1 MANLPESASFNAGV
15 YQIETTDA
23 VIGGVNGISNL
34 QAKALANRTTW
45 LKQQVDALN
54 LLKGKGVAAFSI
66 ANSYVA
72 GEIVDYQKNIYR
84 ANTTVTPGAWNASQW
99 NKLLGTAAES
109 ELASV
114 APLMNGSAAVGTS
127 TLLARQDHVHPA
139 DTGREPAIAVG
150 TTAQFWRGDKTWQD
164 FAAAVRGSALTGLS
178 TVTSTVVAAADTI
191 LVAIGKLQAQIT
203 LRAPLADPTFTG
215 VPAAPTPANGTNTTQ
230 LATTAFVQSQIASS
244 VPAASEIVAGKV
256 ELATA
261 AETTT
266 GTDNTRAVHP
276 AGLKVELDKK
286 APLASPAL
294 TGTPSAPT
302 ADAGTNNTQ
311 LATTAFVQTQI
322 STSTSVPAASET
334 VAGKV
339 ELATAAETT
348 TGTDN
353 ARAVHPAGLKVE
365 LDKKAPLASP
375 NLTGTPTAP
384 TAAAGT
390 NTTQLAT
397 TDFVTT
403 ADNLKANINS
413 PTFTGVPSAPTPAS
427 GTRSTAIATMQNFAN
442 EFGSSFA
449 PSGWQRLPSGLIIQW
464 GVVGGGTGTRTFPI
478 AFPTAFLSIALACQA
493 NDTSGVTGTPSV
505 TGFSYA
511 GASGSRYIALGY

>member
-1 MANLPESASFNAGV
+1 MSNVPESASYDSGI
-15 YQIETTDA
+15 YQLETVDE
-23 VIGGVNGISNL
+23 VLGGVNGKANA
-34 QAKALANRTTW
+34 QAKGLANRTAW
-45 LKQQVDALN
+45 LKAQVDALN
-54 LLKGKGVAAFSI
+54 LLKGKGGASFSI

-109 ELASV
+109 ELASA
-114 APLMNGSAAVGTS
+114 APLMNGAPAVGTS

-139 DTGREPAIAVG
+139 DTGREAAIAAG

-203 LRAPLADPTFTG
+203 LQAPLADPTFTG

-244 VPAASEIVAGKV
+244 VPAASETVAGKV

-261 AETTT
+261 AETTA

-294 TGTPSAPT
+294 TGTP
-302 ADAGTNNTQ
+302 
-311 LATTAFVQTQI
+311 
-322 STSTSVPAASET
+322 
-334 VAGKV
+334 
-339 ELATAAETT
+339 
-348 TGTDN
+348 
-353 ARAVHPAGLKVE
+353 
-365 LDKKAPLASP
+365 
-375 NLTGTPTAP
+375 TAP
-384 TAAAGT
+384 TAAT
-390 NTTQLAT
+390 
-397 TDFVTT
+397 
-403 ADNLKANINS
+403 
-413 PTFTGVPSAPTPAS
+413 

-442 EFGSSFA
+442 EFGSSLA
-449 PSGWQRLPSGLIIQW
+449 ANGYQKLPSGLIIQW
-464 GVVGGGTGTRTFPI
+464 GTTAGSANSTDYKSFPV
-478 AFPTAFLSIALACQA
+478 AFPNACLQGVSSYSSYPLWGQGCGFA
-493 NDTSGVTGTPSV
+493 PVNASQFIVTGYTS
-505 TGFSYA
+505 S
-511 GASGSRYIALGY
+511 GASSSASVRWIAIGY